1 MLSKAD
7 IKRIRSLHQRK
18 FRDLEGMF
26 IAEGPKLVDE
36 LLRTHVGEIWIYHTS
51 EWRPPAVQRGDVSTV
66 EVSDKELEQ
75 ISALDTANRVLAVST
90 IPTASSFVEAPI
102 NGLHLLLDRISDP
115 GNLGTMIR
123 IADWFGIDTVF
134 CSLDTVELYNPKVL
148 QATMG
153 SAFRVNVRY
162 VSLPELLMKNSQGA
176 SLPVYAAALGGAN
189 LYDHQLAQDAL
200 LVMGNE
206 SRGLSPMLLPFV
218 QASLSIPAYQAGSGK
233 GHAESLNVAIA
244 TGILC
249 AEFRRRFG
257 KPV

>member
-18 FRDLEGMF
+18 FRELEGMF

-36 LLRTHVGEIWIYHTS
+36 LLRSHSGAVWIYHTT
-51 EWRPPAVQRGDVSTV
+51 EWHPPAVRRSDVHLV
-66 EVSDKELEQ
+66 EVSEKELEQ
-75 ISALDTANRVLAVST
+75 ISAFDTANRVLAVSA
-90 IPTASSFVEAPI
+90 IPTRSSFVEAPA

-115 GNLGTMIR
+115 GNLGTIIR

-153 SAFRVNVRY
+153 SAFRVKLRY
-162 VSLPELLMKNSQGA
+162 VSLPELLMKNSLGA
-176 SLPVYAAALGGAN
+176 SLPVFAAVLGGEN
-189 LYDHQLAQDAL
+189 LYSHSLAQDAL
-200 LVMGNE
+200 LILGNE
-206 SRGLSPMLLPFV
+206 SHGLSPLLLPFV
-218 QASLSIPAYQAGSGK
+218 TASLSIPAYQSSSGN
-233 GHAESLNVAIA
+233 GHAESLNVAVA

-249 AEFRRRFG
+249 AEFRRKSG
-257 KPV
+257 K